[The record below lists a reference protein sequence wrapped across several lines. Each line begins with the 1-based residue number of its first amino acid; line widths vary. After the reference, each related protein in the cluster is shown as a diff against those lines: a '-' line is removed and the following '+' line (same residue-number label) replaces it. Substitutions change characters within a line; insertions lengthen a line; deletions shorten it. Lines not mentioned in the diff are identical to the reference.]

1 MKENQTQMKKPRVE
15 RVALRGEALDRVD
28 AWLAQAQE
36 RFKGIHA
43 TRAEI
48 VEFIVLS
55 SALQPD
61 DQALSSIGDRYYDQH
76 DMVRWISKEIMIA
89 KRKGIQFSLDDVL
102 LTKKSDRM

>member
-1 MKENQTQMKKPRVE
+1 MKENQTQMKKPKVE

-28 AWLAQAQE
+28 AWLARAQD
-36 RFKGIHA
+36 RFKGIRA

-55 SALQPD
+55 SPLQPD
-61 DQALSSIGDRYYDQH
+61 DQALNLIGDRYYDQH

-89 KRKGIQFSLDDVL
+89 KRKGIQFSLDEA
-102 LTKKSDRM
+102 LTRKKSIQV